1 MGSGVSRSALLICS
15 MLRSFSYGRL
25 GFGLP
30 FIFVGCSAQSVF
42 VRITPFPNQKVAVV
56 GAFGVNAGRCQLIS
70 SLAIIMKLTSAL
82 VLLLSLSAP
91 IADARRA
98 TSSVA
103 SITRGGATK
112 QSVAFHKDARVWGG
126 DATVKEVRGGD
137 GGGTSTMTSHLFNMV
152 KAIVGV
158 GVLSL
163 PAG

>member
-1 MGSGVSRSALLICS
+1 
-15 MLRSFSYGRL
+15 
-25 GFGLP
+25 
-30 FIFVGCSAQSVF
+30 
-42 VRITPFPNQKVAVV
+42 
-56 GAFGVNAGRCQLIS
+56 
-70 SLAIIMKLTSAL
+70 MKLTSAL
-82 VLLLSLSAP
+82 LLLLSISAP

-103 SITRGGATK
+103 SIPRGGATKK
-112 QSVAFHKDARVWGG
+112 QSVAFHKNARVWGG
-126 DATVKEVRGGD
+126 DATTVKDVRGGD